1 MVHWKRNLIVLSFA
15 QLVTMI
21 GFSAYHPFVAY
32 HMMDLGVPT
41 YTEAMGWMA
50 AFNSGSAIAMMIAS
64 PIWGTLAD
72 KHGRRMMLIRATGAG
87 CLFTFLMGIAQSPG
101 QLVLTRLIQGMFSG
115 TVAAAVTLVATET
128 PEEYLGRSLG
138 IMQTS
143 QFVGQSIGP
152 LLGGVTAD
160 ALGYRNVFLISA
172 GLMLTSVITIITL
185 VRERTRPAPAP
196 KPAPVA
202 VPRGASAIAR
212 LRGGALAAIADRN
225 TFVLVVTLAANSFA
239 IAVLSP
245 VLSLYI
251 RDLVGDAPNLG
262 TIAGAVMSV
271 AAFTSSVSAVI
282 LGRLGDR
289 IGQRQVLLVCVIG
302 AALIHVPQ
310 AMVTHPTQLLVLRGI
325 QGIFMG
331 GIMPTANALLAYATP
346 VARRGAVFGFG
357 HSAGAAGRAVGPTLG
372 AAVSGLWG
380 MSSAFLVTAGVFG
393 VMAAMVA
400 ALVREP
406 AKAPE
411 AAVEVE
417 PEPER
422 VPTLASPRTPERPRE
437 SG

>member
-1 MVHWKRNLIVLSFA
+1 MPHWKRNLIVLSFA

-21 GFSAYHPFVAY
+21 GFSAFHPFVAY
-32 HMMDLGVPT
+32 YMMDLGVPS

-72 KHGRRMMLIRATGAG
+72 RHGRRMMLIRATGAG
-87 CLFTFLMGIAQSPG
+87 CLFAFLMGIAQSPM
-101 QLVLTRLIQGMFSG
+101 QLVIVRVIQGMFSG

-152 LLGGVTAD
+152 LLGGAAAD
-160 ALGYRNVFLISA
+160 ALGYRNVFFMSA
-172 GLMLTSVITIITL
+172 CLMLVSLITIITL
-185 VRERTRPAPAP
+185 VRERAPR
-196 KPAPVA
+196 PAPVA
-202 VPRGASAIAR
+202 KPATPSPSR
-212 LRGGALAAIADRN
+212 LKGGMLAAIADRN
-225 TFVLVVTLAANSFA
+225 VMVLVATLAANSFA

-251 RDLVGDAPNLG
+251 RDLVGDVPNLS

-271 AAFTSSVSAVI
+271 AAFTSSVSAVL
-282 LGRLGDR
+282 LGRLADR
-289 IGQRQVLLVCVIG
+289 IGQRQILIACVIG

-310 AMVTHPTQLLVLRGI
+310 ALVTHPNQLLVLRGI

-357 HSAGAAGRAVGPTLG
+357 HSAGAAGRALGPTLG
-372 AAVSGLWG
+372 ASVSSIWG
-380 MSSAFLVTAGVFG
+380 MGSAFYVTAGVFG

-400 ALVREP
+400 ALVRVAAPAEAEAEAEP
-406 AKAPE
+406 SPA
-411 AAVEVE
+411 E
-417 PEPER
+417 PPAEPPVRRPVHEPVTHAER
-422 VPTLASPRTPERPRE
+422 EE
-437 SG
+437 E

>member
-185 VRERTRPAPAP
+185 VRERTARPCAQT
-196 KPAPVA
+196 
-202 VPRGASAIAR
+202 G
-212 LRGGALAAIADRN
+212 
-225 TFVLVVTLAANSFA
+225 
-239 IAVLSP
+239 
-245 VLSLYI
+245 
-251 RDLVGDAPNLG
+251 
-262 TIAGAVMSV
+262 
-271 AAFTSSVSAVI
+271 
-282 LGRLGDR
+282 
-289 IGQRQVLLVCVIG
+289 
-302 AALIHVPQ
+302 
-310 AMVTHPTQLLVLRGI
+310 
-325 QGIFMG
+325 
-331 GIMPTANALLAYATP
+331 
-346 VARRGAVFGFG
+346 ARRR
-357 HSAGAAGRAVGPTLG
+357 AAGRFGHRTAQGRG
-372 AAVSGLWG
+372 AGGHRRPQHVRPGGHPGGQLLCHRRAQP
-380 MSSAFLVTAGVFG
+380 GVIP
-393 VMAAMVA
+393 VH
-400 ALVREP
+400 P
-406 AKAPE
+406 
-411 AAVEVE
+411 
-417 PEPER
+417 
-422 VPTLASPRTPERPRE
+422 
-437 SG
+437 

>member
-1 MVHWKRNLIVLSFA
+1 
-15 QLVTMI
+15 
-21 GFSAYHPFVAY
+21 
-32 HMMDLGVPT
+32 
-41 YTEAMGWMA
+41 
-50 AFNSGSAIAMMIAS
+50 
-64 PIWGTLAD
+64 
-72 KHGRRMMLIRATGAG
+72 
-87 CLFTFLMGIAQSPG
+87 
-101 QLVLTRLIQGMFSG
+101 
-115 TVAAAVTLVATET
+115 
-128 PEEYLGRSLG
+128 
-138 IMQTS
+138 
-143 QFVGQSIGP
+143 
-152 LLGGVTAD
+152 
-160 ALGYRNVFLISA
+160 VFLISA
-172 GLMLTSVITIITL
+172 GLMLTSVITIVAL
-185 VRERTRPAPAP
+185 VREHARPAPVA

-202 VPRGASAIAR
+202 APKGTTAIAR
-212 LRGGALAAIADRN
+212 LKGGALASIADRN

-289 IGQRQVLLVCVIG
+289 IGQRQVLIACVIG

-380 MSSAFLVTAGVFG
+380 MGSAFLVTAGVFG

-400 ALVREP
+400 ALVRVP
-406 AKAPE
+406 AHAVAPE
-411 AAVEVE
+411 A
-417 PEPER
+417 ER
-422 VPTLASPRTPERPRE
+422 APVLTSTMLKRPRDA
-437 SG
+437 G